1 MLRPNKR
8 IVVVQPQVLTEPAK
22 VLEPMQQQQH
32 DISILQQG
40 KIPVYS
46 PIGDI
51 HGVYN
56 PIPITN
62 SVQTVEKLPVTNSV
76 QTVEKLPVT
85 NSVQTVDTPI
95 TNSIQT
101 VDTPITNSVL
111 DATVV
116 RPRPQPQPRGAT
128 IYYYDAATLLGEL
141 PDIVYTV
148 NGTSVD
154 LKSLHGEII
163 MEPPLNLNSK
173 QQPLFPPPA
182 QDEYII
188 ISTVAVM
195 ALLVG
200 ALSARRLRSK
210 NLLSTCI
217 ENESLEDELAYD
229 TAYTTSGGKYDTFGP
244 WKGDLEKF
252 DV

>member
-62 SVQTVEKLPVTNSV
+62 SVQTVEKLPI
-76 QTVEKLPVT
+76 T

>member
-76 QTVEKLPVT
+76 QTV
-85 NSVQTVDTPI
+85 DTPI

-141 PDIVYTV
+141 PDIVYAV

>member
-56 PIPITN
+56 PIPI
-62 SVQTVEKLPVTNSV
+62 TNSV

>member
-56 PIPITN
+56 PIPI
-62 SVQTVEKLPVTNSV
+62 
-76 QTVEKLPVT
+76 T

>member
-62 SVQTVEKLPVTNSV
+62 SVQTVEKLPI
-76 QTVEKLPVT
+76 T

-141 PDIVYTV
+141 PDIVYAV

-229 TAYTTSGGKYDTFGP
+229 TAYTTTGGKYDTFGP